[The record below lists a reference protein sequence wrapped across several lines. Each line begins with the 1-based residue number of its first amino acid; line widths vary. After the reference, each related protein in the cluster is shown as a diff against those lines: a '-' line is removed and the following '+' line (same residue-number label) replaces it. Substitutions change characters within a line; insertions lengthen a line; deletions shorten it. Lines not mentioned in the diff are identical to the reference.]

1 MEQRTLTQE
10 LLKKIDDAAIM
21 WNKTKDSK
29 YKDLWYKLIK
39 DNYGTNNFKRRTLSI
54 NSVVKADDGTCVF
67 IGTSKLHGPMR
78 DTKVKVNRVR
88 RHIKPTHH
96 E

>member
-1 MEQRTLTQE
+1 MQ
-10 LLKKIDDAAIM
+10 KKIDDAAIM
-21 WNKTKDSK
+21 YNKTKDPK
-29 YKDLWYKLIK
+29 YKDLWYKLIREHT
-39 DNYGTNNFKRRTLSI
+39 NGTNNFKRRTLSI

-78 DTKVKVNRVR
+78 DTKAKVNRVR
-88 RHIKPTHH
+88 RHIKPTHY

>member
-1 MEQRTLTQE
+1 MEHGTLIRE

-39 DNYGTNNFKRRTLSI
+39 DNYGTNNSKRRIVSI
-54 NSVVKADDGTCVF
+54 NSCVKNDDGTYTF
-67 IGTSKLHGPMR
+67 IGTSRLHGTVR
-78 DTKVKVNRVR
+78 DTKAKVKRLR
-88 RHIKPTHH
+88 KHIKPTHH